1 MYQSSIL
8 SSKDVV
14 MHKDVSKKVADFFS
28 HYPQR
33 KIPKDQIII
42 FNGEAPEKV
51 FYIISGKVSQYDI
64 SYRGDE
70 IMTNIFKSPAF
81 FPMSW
86 AINHTPNTYFYKAE
100 EDTVVQVAPPEEVVT
115 FLKDNPDVTFDLLA
129 RVYKGIDGVLAR
141 TVHLMSGSARSR
153 IMYELIIECRR
164 FGDKISDNL
173 YELKINETDLAA
185 RAGLAR
191 ETVNREVKR
200 LKEKGL
206 VKVNGSSI
214 TVTNLSEMEIQLGK
228 TA

>member
-1 MYQSSIL
+1 M
-8 SSKDVV
+8 DN
-14 MHKDVSKKVADFFS
+14 DVSKKVADFFS

-33 KIPKDQIII
+33 NFPKDQIII
-42 FNGEAPEKV
+42 FNGEAPEKI
-51 FYIISGKVSQYDI
+51 FYIVSGKVSQYDI

-86 AINHTPNTYFYKAE
+86 AINHTPNTYFYKAD
-100 EDTVVQVAPPEEVVT
+100 EDTVVYVAPPEEVVT

-129 RVYKGIDGVLAR
+129 RVYKGIDGVSAR

-164 FGDKISDNL
+164 FGNKISDNC

-185 RAGLAR
+185 HAGLAR
-191 ETVNREVKR
+191 ETVNREVKH
-200 LKEKGL
+200 LKEKGM
-206 VKVNGSSI
+206 VEVSGSSI
-214 TVTNLSEMEIQLGK
+214 TVTNLSQMEMHLGK